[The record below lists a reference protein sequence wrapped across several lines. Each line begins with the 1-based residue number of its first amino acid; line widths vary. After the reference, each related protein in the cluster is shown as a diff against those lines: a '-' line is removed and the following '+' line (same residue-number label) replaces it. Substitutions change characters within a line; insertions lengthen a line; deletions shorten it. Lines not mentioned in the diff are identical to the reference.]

1 MKKQLDHKILLLHI
15 FALNGF
21 AVVQPV
27 LDLLGNNADFFV
39 ARGSQVADLLALLL
53 VLLFGLPLILAGVYK
68 ALSKVSV
75 HALQICH
82 YSMVAFLVG
91 ITFLPVLKNF
101 DLPDIFLVPVAI
113 GIGVLFAISYRKYRG
128 VSLFVTALSPVT
140 LVFVIVFLH
149 GSTIQELGRTAE
161 PVQISE
167 STLKTSDIP
176 VVVLI
181 FDEFALTALMGA
193 DRSIDETLFPNFQRL
208 AEDASWYRNATT
220 VATSTMLSVP
230 AMLSGN
236 YPREF
241 VSQSYLNYPDT
252 LFTLLADSHRMNVYE
267 STTSL
272 CSPDLCTS
280 GSKLS
285 KTGLAR
291 IKFLL
296 ADVSAIY
303 LHIITPDVLGSRL
316 PVVNMTWENY
326 WQLDEAASWQRH
338 NYGGRLE
345 QLEYFINSITKQTP
359 PGLHL
364 IHTNF
369 PHLPY
374 QYLPTGNRYQ
384 GEWQIPGLD
393 FATDH
398 WGENRWL
405 ITQAYQRFLL
415 QVATADLVIGKLI
428 DHLQSIGIYDESLI
442 VVVADHGVSFYP
454 DSQRRDAPP
463 LDVLD
468 KDVLPVPLFIKYPHQ
483 SSGKVSDEN
492 VETIDILPTILDVL
506 GAGMGL
512 DMDGRSLAGD
522 QPPRPQKLAFHAY
535 KDFLSYNSDPS
546 GEAKYETL
554 EWKLDNFEASSG
566 VNGLFSIGN
575 HPGLIGRQLS
585 NIPFREALGIDIV
598 MDIPELYAE
607 VRTDSGFIPSQVSG
621 TMQSTGPIMGPDV
634 AIAVNGIVR
643 AVTEMYPV
651 AENYYKFSA
660 MVPEQSFKN
669 GVNEVSAFLVS
680 PASNGEIKLLAARDQ
695 PTTGTETPDLENPVL
710 SEGTILGRTTETP
723 IVTGKLKGQL
733 EYARIDGGTVEFFG
747 WAIDIAGK
755 EPVEK
760 ILIFEDG
767 RYVYSN
773 STGMPRGEG
782 ALYEASDVI
791 LVGFQFILPLN
802 LFQAPGRSE
811 VRLFAISRHG
821 YATELEYFEDYALIG
836 HSE

>member
-1 MKKQLDHKILLLHI
+1 LRKQPDYKIYLLHI
-15 FALNGF
+15 FALSGF
-21 AVVQPV
+21 ALVQPV
-27 LDLLGNNADFFV
+27 LELLTNNTDFFV
-39 ARGSQVADLLALLL
+39 ARGSQLIDLLVLLL
-53 VLLFGLPLILAGVYK
+53 VLLFGLPLLMAFVYKVLAKISVHSMRMGHHITVAILAGIVILP
-68 ALSKVSV
+68 ALKTLDLADILLMSIAAGFGVFFAVTYHSFRGIRVFVS
-75 HALQICH
+75 
-82 YSMVAFLVG
+82 
-91 ITFLPVLKNF
+91 
-101 DLPDIFLVPVAI
+101 
-113 GIGVLFAISYRKYRG
+113 
-128 VSLFVTALSPVT
+128 ALSPVT
-140 LVFVIVFLH
+140 LIFAVVFLN
-149 GSTIQELGRTAE
+149 GAAIKELNRSAE
-161 PVQISE
+161 PVQMTG
-167 STLKTSDIP
+167 STLKSSDTP
-176 VVVLI
+176 VVMLI
-181 FDEFALTALMGA
+181 FDEFALTALMKA
-193 DRSIDETLFPNFQRL
+193 DHGIDETLFPNFHRL
-208 AEDASWYRNATT
+208 SENASWYRNATT

-230 AMLSGN
+230 AILSGN

-241 VSQSYLNYPDT
+241 ISQSHLNYPDT

-272 CSPDLCTS
+272 CSPDLCTGGVKS
-280 GSKLS
+280 S
-285 KTGLAR
+285 KTVFTR
-291 IKFLL
+291 IRFLL

-303 LHIITPDVLGSRL
+303 LHIITPDMLSSGL

-326 WQLDEAASWQRH
+326 WQLDEVASWQRH

-345 QLEYFINSITKQTP
+345 QLEYFINSITKQKP

-374 QYLPTGNRYQ
+374 QYLPSGNRYQ

-398 WGENRWL
+398 WGKNPWL

-428 DHLQSIGIYDESLI
+428 DHLESMGIYDESLI

-463 LDVLD
+463 FDVLD

-483 SSGKVSDEN
+483 SAGEVSDEN

-506 GAGMGL
+506 GAKTNL

-522 QPPRPQKLAFHAY
+522 QPARPQKLAFYAY
-535 KDFLSYNSDPS
+535 KDFLRYNSDPD
-546 GEAKYETL
+546 GEVKYETL

-566 VNGLFSIGN
+566 VNGLFSIGKYA
-575 HPGLIGRQLS
+575 GLIGLQI
-585 NIPFREALGIDIV
+585 NDIPVREALEFDIA
-598 MDIPELYAE
+598 MDMPELYAE
-607 VRTDSGFIPSQVSG
+607 VNTESGFIPSQVSG
-621 TMQSTGPIMGPDV
+621 TIQSTRSILNTDV
-634 AIAVNGIVR
+634 AIVVNGLVR
-643 AVTEMYPV
+643 AVTEMYPTV
-651 AENYYKFSA
+651 ENSYEFSA

-669 GVNEVSAFLVS
+669 GVNGVSAFLIS
-680 PASNGEIKLLAARDQ
+680 PASNGEIKLLAGRQQ
-695 PTTGTETPDLENPVL
+695 PTTGTETSDLENLVL
-710 SEGTILGRTTETP
+710 SEGTILGRTTETS

-747 WAIDIAGK
+747 WAIDVAGK
-755 EPVEK
+755 EPVDK

-773 STGMPRGEG
+773 TTDMPRGEG
-782 ALYEASDVI
+782 ALYEASDII

-811 VRLFAISRHG
+811 VRVFAISRHG
-821 YATELEYFEDYALIG
+821 YATELEYFEDYAWSG
-836 HSE
+836 RSE